1 MTRKRRTRRARN
13 NFSDNETVTVIL
25 LLNKAGVGALHLAC
39 LRGKTEAMD
48 WLLSKGFN
56 YCDIGKVISI

>member
-1 MTRKRRTRRARN
+1 M
-13 NFSDNETVTVIL
+13 IL
-25 LLNKAGVGALHLAC
+25 LLNKAGAGALHLAC
-39 LRGKTEAMD
+39 WGGKTEAMD